1 MKLSAYKILMLATTI
16 GAGERRASFLTWC
29 KGFCLI
35 NHERVMTGGWH
46 AITQRVKVRQENC
59 KNLQGLKR
67 LGKCVLGHHYLLLSH
82 CKSHCML
89 SQTKVGLAFSFTC
102 LYHLFFWIRCL
113 VFSHHAITTF
123 FAVSQRR
130 GTWPFKVSVP
140 QKSEILRAQHLRK
153 SKEGVRS
160 NSGEDRALGPSKC
173 RDGFYGFGWGPS
185 SHASG
190 LWWIL
195 L

>member
-1 MKLSAYKILMLATTI
+1 MLATTM

-35 NHERVMTGGWH
+35 NHERVMTRGWH

-102 LYHLFFWIRCL
+102 LYYLFFWIRCL
-113 VFSHHAITTF
+113 VFSHHAITITATNF
-123 FAVSQRR
+123 LLFLNV
-130 GTWPFKVSVP
+130 V
-140 QKSEILRAQHLRK
+140 ELDHLRSQFPK
-153 SKEGVRS
+153 RVKFSELSIWGNLKKECGTIR
-160 NSGEDRALGPSKC
+160 ERTEL
-173 RDGFYGFGWGPS
+173 
-185 SHASG
+185 
-190 LWWIL
+190 
-195 L
+195 